1 MSRKELD
8 VTLDINPDDVKNYHP
23 DMCNFTV
30 ETLEYDNKFHIGAY
44 AFNGQFGYD
53 AEYFRRDFPSD
64 LNFYQFM
71 EDINNSMENKT
82 ITLSTDHEYAMVLNY
97 VVNGRE
103 SAVNLH
109 YVFGDNV
116 DAALEDYVERTTL
129 VEENQKLIEENQKL
143 VKENKTLVEE
153 TQKLIERKTLVEET
167 QKLVK

>member
-1 MSRKELD
+1 MSRKEID

-23 DMCNFTV
+23 DMCKFTV
-30 ETLEYDNKFHIGAY
+30 ETLDYEYKFHIGAY

-71 EDINNSMENKT
+71 GDINNSMENKT

-116 DAALEDYVERTTL
+116 EAALEEYVERKTLIEENQKLVEENKTL
-129 VEENQKLIEENQKL
+129 VEENQKLIA
-143 VKENKTLVEE
+143 ENKKLVEE
-153 TQKLIERKTLVEET
+153 NNKPLVAET
-167 QKLVK
+167 N